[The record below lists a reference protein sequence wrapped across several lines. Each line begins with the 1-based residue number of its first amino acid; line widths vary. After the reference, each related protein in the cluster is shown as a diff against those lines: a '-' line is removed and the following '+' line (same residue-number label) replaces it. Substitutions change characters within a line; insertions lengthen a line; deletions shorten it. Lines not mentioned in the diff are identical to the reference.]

1 MYPVRKV
8 YLRVQIRRPFAD
20 GTAGRLA
27 IQKKERT
34 GRSKFTKGILSDM
47 NQKRIGRRTGGSFR
61 GYLCNR
67 GKNRCG
73 SASREYRRRLRVD
86 PGAGHCGKTA
96 ESNRRSVL
104 LRYFRSFSL
113 FCGEAEEP
121 VRIFTDHTV
130 R

>member
-1 MYPVRKV
+1 
-8 YLRVQIRRPFAD
+8 
-20 GTAGRLA
+20 
-27 IQKKERT
+27 
-34 GRSKFTKGILSDM
+34 M
-47 NQKRIGRRTGGSFR
+47 NQKRIAAVAVLAAASAVTSVIAVKTGVDPPPANIAGAF
-61 GYLCNR
+61 
-67 GKNRCG
+67 
-73 SASREYRRRLRVD
+73 D